1 MEQERKDDVFLI
13 RKKQTLNQSNIKY
26 FTKIKNLDE
35 INKSLFQ
42 TLDQWCG
49 EFTPEI
55 NISFCVDFERNEDD
69 FIIPHRIKEGL
80 KLGLGDILKSSY
92 PLIVSSSLFSQLV
105 IRYFHFKFE
114 CFISRWT
121 KCGNK

>member
-1 MEQERKDDVFLI
+1 MEQERKDDVFVI
-13 RKKQTLNQSNIKY
+13 RNKQTLNQSNLKC
-26 FTKIKNLDE
+26 FTKINDLNE
-35 INKSLFQ
+35 INKSLLQ
-42 TLDQWCG
+42 KLDQWCG
-49 EFTPEI
+49 KFIPEI

-92 PLIVSSSLFSQLV
+92 PLIISSSLFSHLV
-105 IRYFHFKFE
+105 NRYFYFKFE